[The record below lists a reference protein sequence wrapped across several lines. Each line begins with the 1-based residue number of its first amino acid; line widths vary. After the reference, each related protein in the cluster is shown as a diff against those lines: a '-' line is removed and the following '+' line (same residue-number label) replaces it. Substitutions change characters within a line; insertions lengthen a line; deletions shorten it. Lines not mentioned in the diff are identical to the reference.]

1 MYNPDWLRYCK
12 RAVRAGLGTDHLID
26 PELKVPSRYVGSAYG
41 GWTIATG
48 PLRRVTQPIVLSFG
62 LGDDISFDEEMIKSY
77 RARTFGFDPT
87 PASLRWIAER
97 GIPAGMQVHAIG
109 IAAFDGE
116 QAFSSPAH
124 EMRGNFSSK
133 GVGGITVV
141 CQVRRYRTI
150 AGMLGLP
157 HVDILKLDVEGSEY
171 DVIPDLL
178 ASPLL
183 PIQLLVEFHH
193 RLHNIH
199 VQQTRQSVERIREA
213 GYSLFAVSPGGQ
225 ELSFI
230 RTA

>member
-12 RAVRAGLGTDHLID
+12 RAVRAGLGTDHLIE
-26 PELKVPSRYVGSAYG
+26 PELNIPCRYVGSAYG
-41 GWTIATG
+41 GWTIATD
-48 PLRRVTQPIVLSFG
+48 PLHRVTRPIVLSFG
-62 LGDDISFDEEMIKSY
+62 LGDDISFDQEMIKSY
-77 RARTFGFDPT
+77 RARAFGFDPT
-87 PASLRWIAER
+87 PASLRWIAQR
-97 GIPAGMQVHAIG
+97 GTPAGMEVHAIG

-116 QAFSSPAH
+116 QAFSLPAH
-124 EMRGNFSSK
+124 ETRGNFSSK
-133 GVGGITVV
+133 GNGGTTVI

-150 AGMLGLP
+150 AEKLELP
-157 HVDILKLDVEGSEY
+157 RVDILKLDVEGSEY

-183 PIQLLVEFHH
+183 PLQLLIEFHH

-199 VQQTRQSVERIREA
+199 VQQTHQSVERIRKA

-230 RTA
+230 RST